1 MYKTKL
7 KLQEKN
13 KILSVIYKFQK
24 VTTLEKDKVAKS
36 LKTLILF
43 QFPNTLHRLN
53 GLGKIIAW
61 KKYFPIIT

>member
-24 VTTLEKDKVAKS
+24 VTTLEKDKVAKP
-36 LKTLILF
+36 LKTLMLF
-43 QFPNTLHRLN
+43 QIPNTLHKLN
-53 GLGKIIAW
+53 NCTK
-61 KKYFPIIT
+61 KKYFHIIT